1 MKKRRIAV
9 ICLAAS
15 VVVAIGVRLALPA
28 MLVAVANKQFSKC
41 LTLPVKLN
49 AVHLGVL
56 AGRVTFEDLAVRQPD
71 GFGGDLLLKTPEVEV
86 KVAGWSLL
94 GSALTVD
101 EVIVTDLTV
110 HLVRDKE
117 GKVNLAGLLRP
128 QKWNSKPIHFKK
140 ITVRNSTV
148 QYTDFA
154 AGNEPLDVTIAPF
167 DGVITDVYLDPARST
182 EHSLPG
188 RAEVTARI
196 VQPGFSDALLG
207 IVARFG
213 YIDPDQPVPPTNA
226 AIRLGGLELQ
236 PLHAVV
242 PPGMPR
248 EIGGDVM
255 DVNLDVAMTAEML
268 DCTVAIV
275 TPAGDS
281 VSLKVGGTPRQ
292 PVVDE
297 DRMRSMRGDRTDEAG
312 LNALRNVG
320 GTGKELGGTA
330 FSSVAAVGKG
340 TGKMVGGFVIGL
352 FKTVSSVS
360 QGHMSGAGTG
370 LRDTTWATVTDTAG
384 MLGNTVACLAKGA
397 RRTGSAVVGGDRDQV
412 WRADVQ
418 RRWSQSW
425 EEACKNVQEKPFPL
439 TVPSAAAQGDAKQR
453 ARHALLPDQPI

>member
-154 AGNEPLDVTIAPF
+154 AGNKAYILRTVDGKQHQLGVRLD
-167 DGVITDVYLDPARST
+167 D
-182 EHSLPG
+182 
-188 RAEVTARI
+188 
-196 VQPGFSDALLG
+196 LLK
-207 IVARFG
+207 
-213 YIDPDQPVPPTNA
+213 
-226 AIRLGGLELQ
+226 
-236 PLHAVV
+236 
-242 PPGMPR
+242 
-248 EIGGDVM
+248 GGDVTANVDM
-255 DVNLDVAMTAEML
+255 RPGDVLVVPE
-268 DCTVAIV
+268 
-275 TPAGDS
+275 
-281 VSLKVGGTPRQ
+281 SL
-292 PVVDE
+292 
-297 DRMRSMRGDRTDEAG
+297 
-312 LNALRNVG
+312 
-320 GTGKELGGTA
+320 
-330 FSSVAAVGKG
+330 F
-340 TGKMVGGFVIGL
+340 
-352 FKTVSSVS
+352 
-360 QGHMSGAGTG
+360 
-370 LRDTTWATVTDTAG
+370 
-384 MLGNTVACLAKGA
+384 
-397 RRTGSAVVGGDRDQV
+397 
-412 WRADVQ
+412 
-418 RRWSQSW
+418 
-425 EEACKNVQEKPFPL
+425 
-439 TVPSAAAQGDAKQR
+439 
-453 ARHALLPDQPI
+453 